1 VIDHLV
7 KLVWNRKRSS
17 ALLILEIFVSFIVLF
32 AVFTAGLPYLYR
44 ARLPLGFSYDNLY
57 TITAQG
63 SELTK
68 GMPLAEQ
75 RARVRMIL
83 DELRTMPAT
92 VAAGGVS
99 VAPFELVTATYD
111 LEFENRR
118 VEGEAVDMTDEAAR
132 ALGIVVTRGRWFTA
146 SDDTVEWTPTVINQA
161 MATRLFGDRDPIGR
175 TVRREP
181 HCRVAGVVEHFRRGG
196 ILAPAGPASIRR
208 ISLSRRYD
216 TVPRQLVVRVRPGT
230 SPRFQEQAGERIRG
244 VAPDWPF
251 QIESTDSV
259 RRRALRL
266 SIAPLAAAVLVAS
279 FLMIMVVLG
288 MIGVFWL
295 SVTRRTHEIGL
306 RRAFGSTRGGVY
318 RQLIAEIF
326 LLASVGSVAAMTVIL
341 QLSLIGLLKGFGV
354 WRVATG
360 LTAALGATYAL
371 AMASGLY
378 PARLAAR
385 VEPAQALHY
394 E

>member
-1 VIDHLV
+1 MIRHLL

-32 AVFTAGLPYLYR
+32 AVFTVGLPYVYR
-44 ARLPLGFSYDNLY
+44 VRLPLGFSYDNLY

-63 SELTK
+63 NELAR
-68 GMPLAEQ
+68 GIPVAEQ

-83 DELRTMPAT
+83 DELRAMPET
-92 VAAGGVS
+92 IAAGGVS

-118 VEGEAVDMTDEAAR
+118 VEGEAIDMTDEAGS
-132 ALGIVVTRGRWFTA
+132 ALGIRVIRGRWFA
-146 SDDTVEWTPTVINQA
+146 AADDTVEWTPTIINQA
-161 MATRLFGDRDPIGR
+161 MAARLFGDRDPIGR

-181 HCRVAGVVEHFRRGG
+181 HCRVVGVVDHFRRGG
-196 ILAPAGPASIRR
+196 ILAPTGPASIRR
-208 ISLSRRYD
+208 ISLSKRYD
-216 TVPRQLVVRVRPGT
+216 TVPRQLVVRVLPNT
-230 SPRFQEQAGERIRG
+230 PAEFQEQARERIRS
-244 VAPDWPF
+244 VADDWPF
-251 QIESTDSV
+251 QIEPTDNV

-266 SIAPLAAAVLVAS
+266 GIAPLAAAVLVAS

-318 RQLIAEIF
+318 RQLIGEIF
-326 LLASVGSVAAMTVIL
+326 LIASVGSGAAMTVIL
-341 QLSLIGLLKGFGV
+341 QLPLVGFLRGFGV
-354 WRVATG
+354 GRMAAGLLISLVAT
-360 LTAALGATYAL
+360 YVL
-371 AMASGLY
+371 AMVSGLY